1 MNLEETYDLYGRQLY
16 GHALALTRHAQD
28 AEDVVQSVFLKCAG
42 SKPGARVKDV
52 EAYLHTA
59 VRRESL
65 RHVKR
70 RRRFRPLEGGLLVT
84 SVNGVTR
91 DDAEKLNACLF
102 RLPAKQR
109 EVVVLHVYEGMTF
122 QHLGKVL
129 GVSPDTAASRFRYAK
144 EKLRRWLR
152 GLG

>member
-1 MNLEETYDLYGRQLY
+1 MRASLYASQLF
-16 GHALALTRHAQD
+16 GHALALTRHAAD
-28 AEDVVQSVFLKCAG
+28 AEDVVQTVFLKCAG
-42 SKPGARVKDV
+42 LSQRTTAKDM
-52 EAYLHTA
+52 EAYLYTA

-70 RRRFRPLEGGLLVT
+70 RRRFRPLEDGLLVT
-84 SVNGVTR
+84 SVNGVTL
-91 DDAEKLNACLF
+91 DEAEKLNACLF

-109 EVVVLHVYEGMTF
+109 EVVVLHVYESMTF
-122 QHLGKVL
+122 HHLGKVL

-144 EKLRRWLR
+144 EKLGRWLR